1 MEWHASFRHW
11 MVSGSHVNAV
21 SSATWKSAWTCPGVN
36 VRSPLLPPFSLVTV
50 RAVVRLAGPSSP
62 FLFFAADVRA
72 REGVAFPSQQ
82 RPRRGREK
90 EENSASKEDCGDQVT
105 TTNNNMVEQL
115 TEEQIAEFKEA
126 FSLFDKDGDGKYV
139 ALFSDCWYSVVCYYC
154 SLSLPG
160 SQRNR

>member
-1 MEWHASFRHW
+1 LRF
-11 MVSGSHVNAV
+11 
-21 SSATWKSAWTCPGVN
+21 T
-36 VRSPLLPPFSLVTV
+36 
-50 RAVVRLAGPSSP
+50 
-62 FLFFAADVRA
+62 
-72 REGVAFPSQQ
+72 SQQ

-90 EENSASKEDCGDQVT
+90 EENSARKEDCGDQVT

-139 ALFSDCWYSVVCYYC
+139 ALFSDCWYSVVCCYC

>member
-1 MEWHASFRHW
+1 MTTRVFQALGDEWVPCERGFECDVEKR
-11 MVSGSHVNAV
+11 VNV
-21 SSATWKSAWTCPGVN
+21 PWRVN
-36 VRSPLLPPFSLVTV
+36 VRSPLLLPFSLVTV

-62 FLFFAADVRA
+62 FLFFLLQTCA
-72 REGVAFPSQQ
+72 RGKELRFTSQQ

-90 EENSASKEDCGDQVT
+90 EEKSARKEDCGDQVT

-139 ALFSDCWYSVVCYYC
+139 ALFSDC
-154 SLSLPG
+154 
-160 SQRNR
+160 

>member
-62 FLFFAADVRA
+62 FLFSLQTCA
-72 REGVAFPSQQ
+72 RGKELRFTSQQ

-90 EENSASKEDCGDQVT
+90 EENSARKEDCGEQVT